1 MNMRTQS
8 APVNNAG
15 KGRVVVAMSGGVDS
29 SVAAALLVEQG
40 YEVIGMMMRL
50 WSEESVGPA
59 TPANRCCT
67 PDQMADARRVA
78 DKLGIPF
85 YVADVRQHFRQA
97 IVQFFLDEHEA
108 GRTPNPC
115 VECNRQIR
123 FTYLLDRALAM
134 DADYLATGHYA
145 RIDNTPEGYILM
157 QGQDLHKDQSYV
169 LHTLR
174 QEQLAHVLFPI
185 SSYTKDEVREIA
197 RRFGLPVASKQESQD
212 LCFLSDGDYRRFI
225 RDNSIQIHQ
234 PGPILDQDGRELGQ
248 HQGLPFYTIGQ
259 RKGLG
264 IAAAEPLFVLGK
276 DAARNALVVGPR
288 ESLGVRELVA
298 DGVNWISGMPPA
310 SPITA
315 QVKIR
320 YKATPIPATVTPS
333 DDSRVH
339 VQFDEPAFG
348 VTPGQAAVFYD
359 GPVCLGGGLITND
372 DAGGED
378 QATSITVE
386 GVHL

>member
-8 APVNNAG
+8 SPVNNAD

-50 WSEESVGPA
+50 WSEESAGPA

-78 DKLGIPF
+78 DKLGISF

-97 IVQFFLDEHEA
+97 IVQFFLDEHET

-145 RIDNTPEGYILM
+145 RIEHTPEGYILM

-185 SSYTKDEVREIA
+185 SGYTKDEVREIA

-264 IAAAEPLFVLGK
+264 IAAAEPLFVLRK

-288 ESLGVRELVA
+288 ESLGVHELVA
-298 DGVNWISGMPPA
+298 DGVNWISGTPPA
-310 SPITA
+310 YPITT
-315 QVKIR
+315 QIKIR
-320 YKATPIPATVTPS
+320 YKATPIPATVTPL
-333 DDSRVH
+333 DGGRVH

-372 DAGGED
+372 GVGGED